1 MGTEAMTRP
10 RTRCPCTR
18 WQNVCVHGGLVCPS
32 TPRGASGPALRLPFT
47 PLESTG
53 KRRNLRKCVM
63 PGTWAAEVYVWDC
76 GRPLLAV
83 QNNWK
88 NGTDHSE
95 MDYYHTAGYDGAAV
109 NAVVEAAGG
118 HAVVVDPGGSGID
131 YVTFFLHLDM
141 ETSVYVCRYV
151 KDDRTGEVT
160 ARLEG
165 GSSNVAGKIGYRKDW
180 VKIDDI
186 SAHLLGGRHCPMCR
200 PFLSRIRI
208 RTIPRP

>member
-1 MGTEAMTRP
+1 
-10 RTRCPCTR
+10 
-18 WQNVCVHGGLVCPS
+18 
-32 TPRGASGPALRLPFT
+32 
-47 PLESTG
+47 
-53 KRRNLRKCVM
+53 M

-76 GRPLLAV
+76 GRPFLAV

-88 NGTDHSE
+88 NGTDHAE

-118 HAVVVDPGGSGID
+118 HAVAVDPGGSGID
-131 YVTFFLHLDM
+131 HVTFFLHLDM

-165 GSSNVAGKIGYRKDW
+165 GSSNVAGKIGYRKYW

-186 SAHLLGGRHCPMCR
+186 SAHLLGEKHGVIVNVGGNSRWRCRHCPMCR